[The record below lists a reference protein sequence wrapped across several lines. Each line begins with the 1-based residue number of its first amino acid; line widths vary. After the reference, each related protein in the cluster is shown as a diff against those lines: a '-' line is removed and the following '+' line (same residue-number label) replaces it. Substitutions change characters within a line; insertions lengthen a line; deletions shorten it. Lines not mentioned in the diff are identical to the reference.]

1 MRVAIAS
8 DHGGY
13 LLKEE
18 LKTALDKAGFQMVDV
33 GCESLAAVDYVDY
46 AEQAV
51 AEVLSGNCER
61 AILICGTGIGMSIAA
76 NKFAGIRAA
85 LCHDHF
91 SAQATREHNDSN
103 VLCLGARVIGNGLAE
118 SIAKAWLGAEFSG
131 GRHQRRID
139 KITSIEQRRLAK

>member
-1 MRVAIAS
+1 MRVAMAS

-18 LKTALDKAGFQMVDV
+18 LKTALANWGFQTADV
-33 GCESLAAVDYVDY
+33 GCNSLESVDYVDY

-51 AEVLSGNCER
+51 AAVLNGECER

-76 NKFAGIRAA
+76 NKFPGIRAA
-85 LCHDHF
+85 LCHDYF

-103 VLCLGARVIGNGLAE
+103 VLCLGARVIGPGLAE
-118 SIAKAWLGAEFSG
+118 SIVKVWLNTGFSG
-131 GRHQRRID
+131 GRHQRRLD
-139 KITSIEQRRLAK
+139 KINAIEKRLLSK

>member
-1 MRVAIAS
+1 MRVALAS

-18 LKTALDKAGFQMVDV
+18 LKAALTEWGYSIVDV
-33 GCESLAAVDYVDY
+33 GCDSSASVDYVDY
-46 AEQAV
+46 AEKAV
-51 AEVLSGNCER
+51 EAVLNGDCER

-76 NKFAGIRAA
+76 NKYPGIRAA
-85 LCHDHF
+85 LCHDQF

-103 VLCLGARVIGNGLAE
+103 VLCLGARVIGFGLAQ
-118 SIAKAWLGAEFSG
+118 SIVKVWLNTEFVG

-139 KITSIEQRRLAK
+139 KITSIEKRFCRQ

>member
-1 MRVAIAS
+1 MRIAIAS

-18 LKTALDKAGFQMVDV
+18 LKAALVDWGFQTVDV
-33 GCESLAAVDYVDY
+33 GCSSLASVDYVDY
-46 AEQAV
+46 AAQAV
-51 AEVLSGNCER
+51 ETVLSGECER

-76 NKFAGIRAA
+76 NKFPGIRAA

-103 VLCLGARVIGNGLAE
+103 VLCLGARVIGYGLAE
-118 SIAKAWLGAEFSG
+118 SIVKAWLNTEFSG

-139 KITSIEQRRLAK
+139 KITSIEKRYLSK

>member
-18 LKTALDKAGFQMVDV
+18 LKTALTKEGFQIVDV
-33 GCESLAAVDYVDY
+33 GCESLASVDYVDY

-51 AEVLSGNCER
+51 TKLLNGECER

-103 VLCLGARVIGNGLAE
+103 VLCLGARVIGHGLAE
-118 SIAKAWLGAEFSG
+118 SIAKVWLGAEFSG
-131 GRHQRRID
+131 GRHQRRVD
-139 KITSIEQRRLAK
+139 KITAIEQRQPAK

>member
-18 LKTALDKAGFQMVDV
+18 LKTALANWGFQTVDV
-33 GCESLAAVDYVDY
+33 GCSSLASVDYVDY
-46 AEQAV
+46 AAQAV
-51 AEVLSGNCER
+51 EAVLSGECER

-76 NKFAGIRAA
+76 NKFPGIRAA

-103 VLCLGARVIGNGLAE
+103 VLCLGARVIGSGLAE
-118 SIAKAWLGAEFSG
+118 SIVKVWLNVEFSG

-139 KITSIEQRRLAK
+139 KITSIEKRYLSK

>member
-1 MRVAIAS
+1 MRIAIAS

-18 LKTALDKAGFQMVDV
+18 LKAALTKEGFQIVDV
-33 GCESLAAVDYVDY
+33 GCESLASVDYVDY

-51 AEVLSGNCER
+51 AKLLSGECER

-103 VLCLGARVIGNGLAE
+103 VLCLGARVIGPGLAE
-118 SIAKAWLGAEFSG
+118 SIVKVWLGAAFSG
-131 GRHQRRID
+131 GRHQRRVD
-139 KITSIEQRRLAK
+139 KITAIEQRQPAK